1 VAHRSSA
8 AGAWLDR
15 LGVTASLACAIHCAV
30 LTLALS
36 LWPALWLRQRVA
48 GVEVRWL
55 LWLEWGLAAAS
66 IPLAGAAAWY
76 GWRRHR
82 LAVPP
87 LLLAGGALLLAIGM
101 FTRLHVVPGWGTLV
115 VVAGGACLVA
125 GHWSNLRG
133 AHRRARA

>member
-1 VAHRSSA
+1 MTDSSHR

-15 LGVTASLACAIHCAV
+15 LGVSASLACAIHCAV

-36 LWPALWLRQRVA
+36 LWPALWLRQRVI

-55 LWLEWGLAAAS
+55 LWLEWGLAGASVALAA
-66 IPLAGAAAWY
+66 AAAWH

-82 LAVPP
+82 LALPP
-87 LLLAGGALLLAIGM
+87 LLLAGGMLLLAIGM

-115 VVAGGACLVA
+115 VVGGGACLVA

-133 AHRRARA
+133 AHRRPRA